1 VLKRRVVVA
10 DNDPEITDLLMVD
23 LQAEGHQ
30 VVGSAP
36 GGEEAYRL
44 CVEHRP
50 DVLVIDYRMPPGPN
64 GLEIAARVRSELP
77 EIGVVLYTNYR
88 GADIREEAT
97 RLGATYQMKGNIR
110 ALRRLVAEVKGAT
123 RPGSPAQPP
132 AAG

>member
-1 VLKRRVVVA
+1 MLKRRVIVA

-30 VVGSAP
+30 VVASAL

-44 CVEHRP
+44 CLEHRP

-64 GLEIAARVRSELP
+64 GLEIAARVRSELS

-88 GADIREEAT
+88 DADICDEAS
-97 RLGATYQMKGNIR
+97 RIGASYQMKGNIR
-110 ALRRLVAEVKGAT
+110 ALRRLVSELQGST
-123 RPGSPAQPP
+123 QPGSPAPP
-132 AAG
+132 RAAG